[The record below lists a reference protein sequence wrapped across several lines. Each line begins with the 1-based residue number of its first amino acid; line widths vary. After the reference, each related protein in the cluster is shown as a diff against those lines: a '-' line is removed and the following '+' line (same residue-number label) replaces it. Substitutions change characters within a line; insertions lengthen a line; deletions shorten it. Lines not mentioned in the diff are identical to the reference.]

1 MCENAFMRTTI
12 DLPDE
17 LFRQIKIR
25 AARDGVKLKELITR
39 YLEQGLNG
47 ASSPSTR
54 TKTQRSKLPVVRLKT
69 NKRQLAFTNA
79 DLFDLLQGKGQE
91 RGRDHER

>member
-1 MCENAFMRTTI
+1 MRTTI

-47 ASSPSTR
+47 ASTVSTT

-69 NKRQLAFTNA
+69 NKRLLAFTNA
-79 DLFDLLQGKGQE
+79 DLFEMLQGEDQG
-91 RGRDHER
+91 RGTDQRR